1 MESQNHQKDPHHPSE
16 ASRHIVRSLKAKAD
30 ARRTGS
36 EKFADWLTSRLGSVR
51 FLLTNAT
58 CFGVWIVVNTGLI
71 PGITPFDPY
80 PFGFLTMIV
89 SLEAIMLAIV
99 VLVSQNRA
107 MKIDDLR
114 EEIDLQVDIIT
125 EQEITK
131 LMSLVLLL
139 LQKNGVD
146 ISKDADLQGM
156 LQPTDTGKIQKILEK
171 QAFSEH

>member
-1 MESQNHQKDPHHPSE
+1 MEDQNHLKEPHHPSE
-16 ASRHIVRSLKAKAD
+16 ASRRIVRSLKAKAD
-30 ARRTGS
+30 ARRTRS
-36 EKFADWLTSRLGSVR
+36 EKFADWLTSRLGSVK
-51 FLLTNAT
+51 FLLANVTW
-58 CFGVWIVVNTGLI
+58 FGVWIVLNTGLI

-107 MKIDDLR
+107 MKVDDLR

-131 LMSLVLLL
+131 LMSLVILL

-146 ISKDADLQGM
+146 ISKDMELQEM